1 MRIAIFSNTYLPRLS
16 GPSISISQTVAWLR
30 RHGHTAQLIVPEYS
44 SVFSSRPREAGV
56 TRVSAFRLFSFGSFA
71 IPLPVG
77 SMVVRRVLDRLRPDV
92 VHIHQPFLL
101 GTVGMQEACRRNLPL
116 VYTFHTMYHVY
127 AGYLGFAKF
136 WMQEQM
142 KRQSI
147 RVCQA
152 ADRVIVPTRAIQ
164 GVLEGGGVKTPIKII
179 PTGIQLHRYLSHP
192 SAQALCAVRQSL
204 RIGQKQPML
213 LYVGRMGKEKNVR
226 LVCEAIVRIRRI
238 RPEVV
243 TVFIGSGTEE
253 RRLRVFFEKHGC
265 QDVVRW
271 MGIQSQSA
279 LPSYYH
285 AADLFVFPST
295 SDTQAIV
302 LYEALAAGLPIVAV
316 DSMAAREAIEAE
328 KNGLITGLTSRA
340 FSDGIME
347 GLRRKSR
354 LHARL
359 DPRAYAADVIAE
371 RHLKLYQ
378 SFYSGG

>member
-30 RHGHTAQLIVPEYS
+30 RHGHTAQLIVPEYR

-152 ADRVIVPTRAIQ
+152 ADRVIVPTRNSRGSWA
-164 GVLEGGGVKTPIKII
+164 GVKTPIKII
-179 PTGIQLHRYLSHP
+179 PPATTSSLSFA
-192 SAQALCAVRQSL
+192 SISSALCAVRQSL
-204 RIGQKQPML
+204 DYLKTADVTS
-213 LYVGRMGKEKNVR
+213 VGWENVR
-226 LVCEAIVRIRRI
+226 RIA
-238 RPEVV
+238 RPSLDR
-243 TVFIGSGTEE
+243 VFV
-253 RRLRVFFEKHGC
+253 RRL
-265 QDVVRW
+265 
-271 MGIQSQSA
+271 
-279 LPSYYH
+279 
-285 AADLFVFPST
+285 
-295 SDTQAIV
+295 
-302 LYEALAAGLPIVAV
+302 
-316 DSMAAREAIEAE
+316 
-328 KNGLITGLTSRA
+328 
-340 FSDGIME
+340 
-347 GLRRKSR
+347 
-354 LHARL
+354 
-359 DPRAYAADVIAE
+359 
-371 RHLKLYQ
+371 
-378 SFYSGG
+378 